1 MLCSLTAEIDRQEL
15 MDLPVSPYPGLVCL
29 APFTKMG
36 NEGYYRARILNV
48 HGNFAEVQ

>member
-1 MLCSLTAEIDRQEL
+1 